1 MESTVV
7 VGNTEVAEG
16 DVLDLTEQEAKR
28 LTDDIRS
35 SLALAHG
42 LIQSAWEK
50 RAWLSLGYRTWDE
63 YVRGEFQDLV
73 LTPPLE
79 KRQSVVASMSES
91 GMSLRAIAAATDL
104 SPATVQRT
112 LKKAESAGETPV
124 RESWVGLDG
133 KTYKTPAAASG
144 VDDLEAAL
152 LDLDADSVGVTRFK
166 TDPTPTT
173 TPEKKGPENMHSHEG
188 VAEAGDTE
196 KAPAS
201 LSDARAAV
209 NTAAATMRA
218 ALESAQ
224 GHIDPERVDAD
235 MLSALAYSMV
245 VTAGLVDVLVS
256 SKAPATDTDI
266 IRRDLEVAVSTIDKA
281 VDALGGDADE

>member
-7 VGNTEVAEG
+7 IENTEVAEG

-79 KRQSVVASMSES
+79 RRQSVVASMSES

-124 RESWVGLDG
+124 RESRVGLDG

-144 VDDLEAAL
+144 GDDLDAAL
-152 LDLDADSVGVTRFK
+152 LDLDADSVGVARFE

-173 TPEKKGPENMHSHEG
+173 TPEKKGPKNMHPHED
-188 VAEAGDTE
+188 VDEMGDTA
-196 KAPAS
+196 KAPTA

-209 NTAAATMRA
+209 DSAAATMRT
-218 ALESAQ
+218 ALESAHGQ
-224 GHIDPERVDAD
+224 IDPEDVEAD
-235 MLSALAYSMV
+235 MLRALAYSMV

-281 VDALGGDADE
+281 VDALGGDGDE